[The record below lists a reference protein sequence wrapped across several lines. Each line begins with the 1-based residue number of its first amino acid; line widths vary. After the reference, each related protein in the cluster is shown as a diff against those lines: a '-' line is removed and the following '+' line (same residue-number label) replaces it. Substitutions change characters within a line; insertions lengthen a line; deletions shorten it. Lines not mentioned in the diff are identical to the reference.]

1 LGADVVTV
9 RPFRLGDLDGA
20 ARFCEAARALDPV
33 IEPFAQR
40 LLLIANGSR
49 ARLSTWRVAEG
60 EDRALYGISFV
71 AERDPVTLDL
81 QAAVHPR
88 LRRRGLG
95 RALCQGALALE
106 LRLRARVREDALPG
120 RAFLRALGFA
130 EGPAQLSLRWQPR
143 PLPRPSG
150 IEVRAAL
157 AADAKEIERL
167 SREAWA
173 GAPDALQSRPDE
185 LAQLFGD
192 DRALWLALAAG
203 RPAGYL
209 AAVRLGQP
217 RAARGTTLG
226 IEEIAVLPEQRRR
239 GIGKALL
246 SRALAGAGGA
256 VLSVAES
263 NEPAR
268 ALYQSFG
275 FSLAARRLIYE
286 RPPKPL

>member
-9 RPFRLGDLDGA
+9 RPFHLGDLDGA

-40 LLLIANGSR
+40 LSLIANGSR

-60 EDRALYGISFV
+60 EDRALYGIAFAAV
-71 AERDPVTLDL
+71 RDPSTLDL

-95 RALCQGALALE
+95 RALCQGALALDV
-106 LRLRARVREDALPG
+106 RLRARVREDALPG

-130 EGPAQLSLRWQPR
+130 EGPAQLSLRWDPR
-143 PLPRPSG
+143 RPSPRPSG
-150 IEVRAAL
+150 IEVRPAL
-157 AADAKEIERL
+157 AADAPEVERL

-185 LAQLFGD
+185 IAQLFGD
-192 DRALWLALAAG
+192 DRALWVALVEG

-209 AAVRLGQP
+209 AAVRLGK
-217 RAARGTTLG
+217 TLG

-246 SRALAGAGGA
+246 SRALAGSGGA

-263 NEPAR
+263 NQPAR

-275 FSLAARRLIYE
+275 FNLAARRRIYE